1 MDGIVHGV
9 EKELDTIEH
18 LSLHFTG
25 GPVVRNLSV
34 SAEDMGL
41 IPGLRRS
48 HMSQGNHVAQLLKP
62 TNSRARELHVHG
74 FSRQEYWS
82 GLPFPSP
89 GDLLNQG
96 IELTY
101 LMSRTLVD
109 GFFTTS
115 ATWEAQ

>member
-25 GPVVRNLSV
+25 GPVVRNLSA

-48 HMSQGNHVAQLLKP
+48 HMPQGNHVAQLLKP
-62 TNSRARELHVHG
+62 TNSRARELQLLTLMYPKACALQ
-74 FSRQEYWS
+74 QEKP
-82 GLPFPSP
+82 L
-89 GDLLNQG
+89 Q
-96 IELTY
+96 
-101 LMSRTLVD
+101 
-109 GFFTTS
+109 
-115 ATWEAQ
+115 